1 MKPVLFSVTEAI
13 NKGKAHW
20 VRAGTEICYYKNHY
34 NRSSQVTGM
43 QYAFGCFWLD
53 RIVDE
58 NDIVECELRD
68 VFWLRI

>member
-43 QYAFGCFWLD
+43 HLVVSD
-53 RIVDE
+53 RIINRNE
-58 NDIVECELRD
+58 IIECELRD
-68 VFWLRI
+68 AHWLRI